1 MPLQDEWSAAASR
14 ANLPASAV
22 RRFGRAHPEVPDE
35 HLDLVG
41 EALLQWVRIEGR
53 MLPDTFAHALPSRAV
68 QGLWR
73 EPRADPEEWGA
84 FAAQFPADLGHLAS
98 DSGHWMPGEPIALL
112 RATWT
117 DAFADE
123 RPDGT
128 TPLLFLVD
136 AATGTSGGRSYQGYC
151 TKHPCRTPPGL
162 LCLHLPILDMSGA

>member
-1 MPLQDEWSAAASR
+1 M
-14 ANLPASAV
+14 
-22 RRFGRAHPEVPDE
+22 PDE

-68 QGLWR
+68 QGLWL
-73 EPRADPEEWGA
+73 ELKADPEEWAA

-98 DSGHWMPGEPIALL
+98 DSGYWMPGEPIALL

-151 TKHPCRTPPGL
+151 TKHPCRTPPGHL
-162 LCLHLPILDMSGA
+162 FLHLPILDMSGA